1 MKLNYKLIPFLLL
14 LCFNLVKAQNHWKEF
29 NNKPVKKTTYYNT
42 NQSLDTTSY
51 TTKTELYYYPNGLIK
66 MNVLNHPE
74 YQIFR
79 YYFYEDF
86 NLKKI
91 VEKVKDSYGSFF
103 TVDDVT
109 ETHENIFLKKAKRYR
124 YDFFTDEIFDEEQ
137 QDLTYTY
144 NRKNKLIQ
152 TVIKNTSNDDYE
164 YFEVENKSYKKDFVD
179 KSDFKVFKVNANIND
194 TIVEYVS
201 QSNYTILSKNK
212 IGPTAFKI
220 INSQDTIYQKVN
232 YQLYSKKE
240 LKNEDFDYFQVSD
253 LLSFD
258 VNELK
263 SKDLSASGFEL
274 LFEYCKDGYTAN
286 SDIENQENRFDIY
299 KEVFFNYV
307 GKLFDNQQFEE
318 AFEVTDRLLQNP
330 NYFKNSIQLAF
341 SITAFRVTFDH
352 EIWQASKKYAYKTLS
367 LLENENNNKVL
378 VKLIQAQL
386 CEVHIMLEEKEKAK
400 KVLSELEE
408 FKIKIKSDLEV
419 SLASKDLTEKVAED
433 LLTFYDYDFRLANL
447 YFLLNQKQ
455 KAIELLQ
462 VIIDE
467 TIKIDEAGYFFMR
480 TYELNENSR
489 YLLDE
494 IKQSDE

>member
-1 MKLNYKLIPFLLL
+1 M
-14 LCFNLVKAQNHWKEF
+14 
-29 NNKPVKKTTYYNT
+29 
-42 NQSLDTTSY
+42 
-51 TTKTELYYYPNGLIK
+51 
-66 MNVLNHPE
+66 
-74 YQIFR
+74 
-79 YYFYEDF
+79 
-86 NLKKI
+86 
-91 VEKVKDSYGSFF
+91 
-103 TVDDVT
+103 
-109 ETHENIFLKKAKRYR
+109 
-124 YDFFTDEIFDEEQ
+124 
-137 QDLTYTY
+137 
-144 NRKNKLIQ
+144 IQ

-194 TIVEYVS
+194 TIVEYAS
-201 QSNYTILSKNK
+201 QSKHTVLSKNK
-212 IGPTAFKI
+212 IGPTPFKI

-307 GKLFDNQQFEE
+307 EKLFDNQQFEE

-378 VKLIQAQL
+378 VKLIQTQL
-386 CEVHIMLEEKEKAK
+386 CEAHIMLEEKEKAK
-400 KVLSELEE
+400 KLLRELEE

-447 YFLLNQKQ
+447 YFLLN
-455 KAIELLQ
+455 
-462 VIIDE
+462 
-467 TIKIDEAGYFFMR
+467 
-480 TYELNENSR
+480 
-489 YLLDE
+489 
-494 IKQSDE
+494 